1 MIWSRHSQPKPL
13 SDGRRERAPAGRHR
27 GAVRRAACGEG
38 REAPTTPPPSAPTN
52 ELPPRCPH
60 SFGLFYSRANWAG
73 PSLERVFLWAVIY
86 WVEKGLISGP
96 RPTCLGLFRQSF
108 LRSVLPLCSL
118 PFLLAPLRPSP
129 WKELRPWSCGGGAA
143 GRGASPPFHHPTPA
157 AGSG

>member
-1 MIWSRHSQPKPL
+1 MESPL
-13 SDGRRERAPAGRHR
+13 ATQAAQRRPTGESA
-27 GAVRRAACGEG
+27 RRPPPWCGAACGEG
-38 REAPTTPPPSAPTN
+38 EAPTTPPPSAPTN

-60 SFGLFYSRANWAG
+60 SFGLFYSRAHWAG
-73 PSLERVFLWAVIY
+73 LSLERVFLWAVIY